1 MVEEASAVPL
11 AEDTGISQYGGS
23 IMSSVLQ
30 QPIFSLFSGQE
41 DFVMAKSD
49 LEKRT
54 DNKSKSVSRNMV
66 RNVEKMVLERPI
78 NESRIH
84 SGHFMV
90 SRVHEDEVEDPDDD
104 PDSPPEPEVKEEPI
118 HLEDDGPRRVG
129 YDFTKIA
136 AKSPKTTYEF
146 GDKKVESFGIDS
158 SLSKL
163 FD

>member
-1 MVEEASAVPL
+1 
-11 AEDTGISQYGGS
+11 
-23 IMSSVLQ
+23 
-30 QPIFSLFSGQE
+30 
-41 DFVMAKSD
+41 MAKSD
-49 LEKRT
+49 LEKRR
-54 DNKSKSVSRNMV
+54 DSKSKSVSRNMV
-66 RNVEKMVLERPI
+66 RNAEKMVLERPI

-163 FD
+163 FDCMSLAYR

>member
-1 MVEEASAVPL
+1 MVPL

-23 IMSSVLQ
+23 LMSSVL
-30 QPIFSLFSGQE
+30 SLFSGQE

-54 DNKSKSVSRNMV
+54 DSKSKSVSRNMV
-66 RNVEKMVLERPI
+66 RNAEKMVLERPI

-163 FD
+163 FDCMSLAYR